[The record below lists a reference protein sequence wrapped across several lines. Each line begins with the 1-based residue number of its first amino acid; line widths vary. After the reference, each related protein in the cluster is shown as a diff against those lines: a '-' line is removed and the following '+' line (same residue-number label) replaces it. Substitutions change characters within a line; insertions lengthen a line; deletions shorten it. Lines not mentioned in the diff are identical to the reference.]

1 MSWVERFENAYKMF
15 LGAALAFFVCYYVWE
30 VEAASFA
37 GMLASWIWVACYY
50 WSRHLRKKISATNRL
65 VT

>member
-1 MSWVERFENAYKMF
+1 MF